1 MVMVAFPVPIPL
13 AAIRFAS
20 NLLLFRKGGVRMVVI
35 RFLSWM
41 MLFLGIYYIA
51 VAVVFCFPQNRAATL
66 GNLVKTKHRRN
77 VRLRDPVSKKEFVAS
92 HSTRFVY
99 SYTVGPKTYHLSGSA
114 LRSPKQ
120 LPYRPRIV
128 YMKMIPRYAFVSGL
142 TMLQRPW
149 WGAFLIFISLLFLT
163 IT

>member
-1 MVMVAFPVPIPL
+1 
-13 AAIRFAS
+13 
-20 NLLLFRKGGVRMVVI
+20 MVVI

-99 SYTVGPKTYHLSGSA
+99 SYAVGPKTYHLSGSA